1 MIVDKN
7 IPKTTRSL
15 FALGAIQAMRM
26 QEQQLIDDIIAKTL
40 VTDPTDLDRSM
51 VWIDIHDKILD
62 YLDILEDV
70 YANK

>member
-15 FALGAIQAMRM
+15 FALGAIQAMRK

-40 VTDPTDLDRSM
+40 VTDLTDLARSM

>member
-15 FALGAIQAMRM
+15 FALGAIQAMRK

-40 VTDPTDLDRSM
+40 VTDPTDLARSM